1 MEELYK
7 VMDDLLDV
15 EFQMKS
21 GIDLLKE
28 LEEFYMLEKET
39 EESEARKVAVLMKGY
54 LQSMKS
60 NLREIIRYIDDTT
73 LEKSNNEK
81 KEKQESSGAVSEEV
95 QEFVNLTIG
104 EHTGKAYSEWKLKQD
119 KEPVS
124 EIEKK
129 YQRLLETL
137 SPEQEEVIT
146 EYCNAIFSSGADT
159 EEFFY
164 RLGLKDGLNL
174 KSTVKSV
181 LEMLSGNILASGELD
196 ETSVGFSDRS
206 TGEET

>member
-60 NLREIIRYIDDTT
+60 NLREIIRYIDATT
-73 LEKSNNEK
+73 LEKSNNDK
-81 KEKQESSGAVSEEV
+81 KEKQESSNAVSEEV

-104 EHTGKAYSEWKLKQD
+104 EHMGKAYSEWKLKQD

-129 YQRLLETL
+129 YQGLLETL

-174 KSTVKSV
+174 KSTVKST
-181 LEMLSGNILASGELD
+181 LEMLSGNIQGGEPKD
-196 ETSVGFSDRS
+196 E
-206 TGEET
+206 E